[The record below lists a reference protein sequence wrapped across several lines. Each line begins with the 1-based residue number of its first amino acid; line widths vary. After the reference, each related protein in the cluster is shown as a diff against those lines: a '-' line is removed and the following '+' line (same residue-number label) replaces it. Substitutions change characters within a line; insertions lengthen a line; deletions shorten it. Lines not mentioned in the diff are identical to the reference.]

1 MDGCVNTFREGGKQ
15 VTVKQ
20 REEMIAW
27 IQGNFN
33 NWESLRQYILSYKAD
48 AIIDWYV
55 CYEGYE
61 PEDMYL
67 QTEHPCSD
75 ACGLI
80 ITHKD
85 CF

>member
-1 MDGCVNTFREGGKQ
+1 M
-15 VTVKQ
+15 TVKQ

-33 NWESLRQYILSYKAD
+33 NWESLRQYILSYNAD

-55 CYEGYE
+55 CYEGDE

-67 QTEHPCSD
+67 QTEHRFSD

-80 ITHKD
+80 ITCKD